1 MSRFGRH
8 LARANRPAPAPPP
21 EPVAAYKGRFN
32 VYVCSEGH
40 TTVTKDLDN
49 GTTPMLLVCRATG
62 REGDCDEMAYSRGY
76 PEGDVPAE
84 YLEHYEQ
91 RGWDWYRPDAQEMR
105 TLSGAYL
112 HHVAQGGLLLKRHA

>member
-1 MSRFGRH
+1 MG
-8 LARANRPAPAPPP
+8 
-21 EPVAAYKGRFN
+21 YKGRFN

-62 REGDCDEMAYSRGY
+62 REGDCDEMAHSRGY
-76 PEGDVPAE
+76 PEGEVPDA
-84 YLEHYEQ
+84 YLQHYE
-91 RGWDWYRPDAQEMR
+91 RHGWDWYRPDAQEMR

-112 HHVAQGGLLLKRHA
+112 QHVAQGGLLLKPHS